1 MKPCSKCGEVKPLEG
16 YSRNKNSRDGRL
28 GQCKTCVAAI
38 KAEYYSRPEVK
49 ERAAEHAAEYRARP
63 EVKARQAAKSAE
75 YHAEN
80 RERLNAQSREYYAE
94 NRDELLAQ
102 KSEYHARP
110 EVKERVRDYKSER
123 NADHPHFR
131 WEGGVRKRAK
141 RYGVEP
147 VIESFTK
154 ADVIDMYGDQCW
166 HCESGAFDELDHF
179 PVPVSR
185 GGHHVLENV
194 KPSCVECNRRSW
206 RWTE

>member
-1 MKPCSKCGEVKPLEG
+1 MKACNKCGEVKPLEG
-16 YSRNKNSRDGRL
+16 YSRNKNGRDGRL

-49 ERAAEHAAEYRARP
+49 ERT
-63 EVKARQAAKSAE
+63 AKSRAGHYAENRDRLNARSRE

-80 RERLNAQSREYYAE
+80 REYLNAKSREYYAE

-110 EVKERVRDYKSER
+110 EVKERVREYKPER

-141 RYGVEP
+141 LYGVEP

-166 HCESGAFDELDHF
+166 HCESAPFEQLDHF

-194 KPSCVECNRRSW
+194 KPSCGPCNQASW

>member
-1 MKPCSKCGEVKPLEG
+1 MKACNKCGETKPLEG
-16 YSRNKNSRDGRL
+16 YSRNKNGRDGRL
-28 GQCKTCVAAI
+28 GQCKTCVAVI

-49 ERAAEHAAEYRARP
+49 ERTAKSRAEHYAANRDRFNARSREY
-63 EVKARQAAKSAE
+63 
-75 YHAEN
+75 YAEN
-80 RERLNAQSREYYAE
+80 REHLNAKSREYYAE

-110 EVKERVRDYKSER
+110 EVKERVREYAVEHHAANPMVKWV
-123 NADHPHFR
+123 A
-131 WEGGVRKRAK
+131 GVRRRAN
-141 RYGVEP
+141 RYGLTL
-147 VIESFTK
+147 VIESFSK

-166 HCESGAFDELDHF
+166 HCESGAFVELDHF
-179 PVPVSR
+179 PVPISR